1 MIEIYPS
8 IIQGLISVSTAFII
22 LKLERW
28 NNKRKNFKALYGEVE
43 INLNIAENLVPLVK
57 SIGSRGRNHSGTI
70 FDLQLFHVNCF
81 EEFKRSGYFIT
92 LDENIRKLVEEVY
105 EQISSHN
112 YQTNDL
118 HSPTSPAEILELAKH
133 RIPPPLRTGG
143 YSERL
148 TSLIPKLKDLR
159 DKLCMHKF

>member
-28 NNKRKNFKALYGEVE
+28 YDKRKHFKALYGEAEV
-43 INLNIAENLVPLVK
+43 NLNIAENLVPLAE
-57 SIGSRGRNHSGTI
+57 SIGSRGRERLGTV

-92 LDENIRKLVEEVY
+92 LDEKTRKSVEDVY

-112 YQTNDL
+112 RQTNTL
-118 HSPTSPAEILELAKH
+118 LMRQGEILDLVKQG
-133 RIPPPLRTGG
+133 IPPALRTGG

-159 DKLCMHKF
+159 DNLRVH

>member
-28 NNKRKNFKALYGEVE
+28 NDKRKHFKALYGEVE
-43 INLNIAENLVPLVK
+43 LNLNIAENLVPLAE
-57 SIGSRGRNHSGTI
+57 SIGSRGRKHPGTI

-81 EEFKRSGYFIT
+81 EAFKRSGYFIT
-92 LDENIRKLVEEVY
+92 LDENIRKIVEEVY
-105 EQISSHN
+105 EQIFSHN
-112 YQTNDL
+112 HQTNAL
-118 HSPTSPAEILELAKH
+118 HLPMRTTEILELAKQS
-133 RIPPPLRTGG
+133 IPPGLRTGG

-159 DKLCMHKF
+159 DKLRMR